1 MNEPSRTNP
10 VFGGTS
16 YTSPHLANEVR
27 DSRNSPLRLIPQAH
41 RLRSVTTNM
50 KKSIIQIIPV
60 AAVLFGAGCESTHD
74 KGPYLAQTPKTPAY
88 ESTEPVVL
96 LDPGVQHSVTYTAV
110 NAGTLN
116 DGRLEVIVQ
125 LRNREN
131 RRIEVQANCVFKDVN
146 GMTTGDETPF
156 QAVIL
161 TENATEQV
169 KFVSMN
175 DKAKRYTIRVRQAR

>member
-1 MNEPSRTNP
+1 
-10 VFGGTS
+10 
-16 YTSPHLANEVR
+16 
-27 DSRNSPLRLIPQAH
+27 
-41 RLRSVTTNM
+41 M

-60 AAVLFGAGCESTHD
+60 AAVLVAAGCSTHD

-110 NAGTLN
+110 NARTLD
-116 DGRLEVIVQ
+116 DGRTEVIVQ

-146 GMTTGDETPF
+146 GVTTGDETPF